1 MKQKDTKDVVVV
13 GAGPGG
19 YAAAFRAADLGKKV
33 TLIDKDKELGGVCL
47 NRGCI
52 PSKAL
57 LHISKTILDAQDL
70 SKMGVHFDKPTININ
85 KVRNHKNKI
94 VTKLNRGI
102 SHMAKARGV
111 EVICGEASF
120 LSNHE
125 LEVKTESE
133 NLNLLFEN
141 CIIATGSRS
150 INLPGLPQSSRLLT
164 SKSALDLENIPGSL
178 LVVGGGII
186 GLELGQV
193 YSSLG
198 SKVTVVEFLPN
209 LIAAADTDIVKPLQS
224 QLEKQ
229 FKNIYLSSKV
239 VSVEEKNNKLKVS
252 IQKNGK
258 ITSESFDKAL
268 VSVGRKPNTDNL
280 QIGNTDILIQK
291 DGFIP
296 VNEYQQTNLENI
308 YAIGDIVGNPMLA
321 HKATHQGKV
330 AAEVCAGVPSAF
342 DVEAIPS
349 VVYTDPEVAWVGVTE
364 LYAKEKNIPFKK
376 GEFPWV
382 ASGRATAVG
391 STYGKTKILFSPEKN
406 KVIGVGIVGVGAG
419 DLISEA
425 ALAIEMGA
433 DAEDLS
439 LTIHPHPTLG
449 ETVGLSAEVFT
460 KTITDLFIQNNKKG

>member
-1 MKQKDTKDVVVV
+1 MKQKNTRDVVVV

-391 STYGKTKILFSPEKN
+391 STYGKTKILFSPENN

-419 DLISEA
+419 VLISEA
-425 ALAIEMGA
+425 VLAIEMGA